1 MPGTAA
7 RGKPCGEVA
16 RSLHASAAPAVGAL
30 PPLARS
36 RTVFWKVAALLVG
49 AQVAT
54 ALVAVAL
61 SAALV
66 RARSDELVR
75 GTIALQLDAV
85 AEEVEARAAFDA
97 FGGVA
102 LDGPLARDLATRF
115 DDPLAVLDADG
126 AVLDTFGTWH
136 TPPALPPGARAAL
149 DSGAVA
155 VAFDG
160 EGWAAAPLLAPDG
173 LPAGAVLVQPLTAS
187 VAEAIRPT
195 REAVRLASWAAAV
208 LAALVALALGGV
220 VTAQLV
226 GTLRRVTRRIARLG
240 EGDYADRLPE
250 AARPDELGRLA
261 GAVNEMAAAVEASME
276 RLRATDR
283 VRRELVAN
291 VGHDLRTPLAALA
304 LALDE
309 AQRLGGEGRDAEAAS
324 ALADARTEADHATS
338 LVADLFELSR
348 LEAPGGDAL
357 RREPVPVGEWL
368 REASAPHARAFARDG
383 VALTLDLPPGLPT
396 LEADGARLVRLLSNL
411 LDNARRHAGAGG
423 AVRLSARA
431 DAGIVTVAVDD
442 SGPGLPDGDAE
453 RVFERYYRGDSART
467 RGVEGSGL
475 GLAIARAVA
484 EAHGGTLTAGAS
496 DLGGARFTL
505 TLPPAASREPDA
517 APGVGA

>member
-1 MPGTAA
+1 M
-7 RGKPCGEVA
+7 
-16 RSLHASAAPAVGAL
+16 
-30 PPLARS
+30 ARS

-61 SAALV
+61 SSALV
-66 RARSDELVR
+66 RARSEELVR
-75 GTIALQLDAV
+75 GTIMLHLDAV

-97 FGGVA
+97 FGGVR
-102 LDGPLARDLATRF
+102 LDGPLTRDLATRF
-115 DDPLAVLDADG
+115 DDPLAVLDARG
-126 AVLDTFGTWH
+126 AVLDTFGTWRAA
-136 TPPALPPGARAAL
+136 PALPPGARAAL
-149 DSGAVA
+149 DTGAVVVEFA
-155 VAFDG
+155 G

-187 VAEAIRPT
+187 VAEATRPT
-195 REAVRLASWAAAV
+195 REAVRLASWAAAA
-208 LAALVALALGGV
+208 LAALVALALGAV
-220 VTAQLV
+220 VTARLV
-226 GTLRRVTRRIARLG
+226 GPLRRVTRRITRLG

-291 VGHDLRTPLAALA
+291 VGHDLRTPLAALT

-309 AQRLGGEGRDAEAAS
+309 ARRFAGEGRDGAAAG
-324 ALADARTEADHATS
+324 ALADAQTEAEHATA
-338 LVADLFELSR
+338 LVTDLFELSR
-348 LEAPGGDAL
+348 LEAPGGDPGSPGQDAL
-357 RREPVPVGEWL
+357 RREPVPIGELL
-368 REASAPHARAFARDG
+368 RDASAPHARAFARDG
-383 VALTLDLPPGLPT
+383 VALVVDLPPGLPT
-396 LEADGARLVRLLSNL
+396 LDADGARLVRLLSNL
-411 LDNARRHAGAGG
+411 LDNARRHAGDGG
-423 AVRLSARA
+423 TVRLSARA
-431 DAGIVTVAVDD
+431 DDAGVTVAVDD

-453 RVFERYYRGDSART
+453 RVFDRYYRGDSART

-484 EAHGGTLTAGAS
+484 EAHGGTLVAGTS

-505 TLPPAASREPDA
+505 ALPSAAGA
-517 APGVGA
+517 AP